1 VAERGL
7 SWGLTGAVRIP
18 ERGCL
23 MVKQPL
29 SDGGSMLLP
38 LWMDDG
44 SGVEGLF
51 KFLKFFAGQSG
62 RAERF
67 AETSAKRLSTYG
79 AQESGIA
86 EAFKQRI
93 LRIIRIWGYAMSL
106 PFHRLESDYSG

>member
-1 VAERGL
+1 MAERGL
-7 SWGLTGAVRIP
+7 SGGLTGAVRIP

-67 AETSAKRLSTYG
+67 SEADSKGITEAWQSYLSNTWRIVKSLVGAKKVTT
-79 AQESGIA
+79 AKIVANQA
-86 EAFKQRI
+86 
-93 LRIIRIWGYAMSL
+93 
-106 PFHRLESDYSG
+106 